1 MRHGAVTEQQGGQV
15 DACRSNETSKH
26 LGHVERDLPRCPPLN
41 TAVPGAGCR
50 AGMQMHAPRP
60 PSFPWLLL
68 CCGSLHSSERL
79 KKSVAVLRGISLS
92 LMIPSPYDQLQQT
105 LLTHEAVLH
114 AGHVSP
120 LCKSAHCA
128 EDTAA
133 SSCRS
138 VLPAAI
144 LGWTWRACSW
154 APAAPRA
161 GHREKRKRSD
171 SYHSPQEAV
180 TQTEACT

>member
-1 MRHGAVTEQQGGQV
+1 MRAAPMKPPSTWDMWKGTFLVAPLLTQLSQGQAAGLEWRCTLQ
-15 DACRSNETSKH
+15 
-26 LGHVERDLPRCPPLN
+26 DLPPSHGSCF
-41 TAVPGAGCR
+41 AVAHYTP
-50 AGMQMHAPRP
+50 QK
-60 PSFPWLLL
+60 
-68 CCGSLHSSERL
+68 RL

-92 LMIPSPYDQLQQT
+92 LMIPSPCDQLQQT

-120 LCKSAHCA
+120 LCKSAHRA